1 MRGKRWYRRPL
12 FYRYRRRRLVQAA
25 RHPAVQTP
33 EPLPSWAWPPV
44 VIGSLVLFAII
55 VSPWLAA
62 FYGVLALLIHWIR
75 RSAERVGDEL
85 WAKR

>member
-1 MRGKRWYRRPL
+1 VRGKRWYRRPL

-44 VIGSLVLFAII
+44 VIGSLVLSAII

-75 RSAERVGDEL
+75 RSART
-85 WAKR
+85 